1 MTDSKRHLLDI
12 VVYNEVNSMSTSQLT
27 SYVQDS
33 LFEYYAQWSEQD
45 LKHYLDEKWPLD
57 N

>member
-12 VVYNEVNSMSTSQLT
+12 VVYNAVEAMDVKDLREFAQNT
-27 SYVQDS
+27 
-33 LFEYYAQWSEQD
+33 LFEFYAQWSEQD
-45 LKHYLDEKWPLD
+45 LKDYLDKNWPLD